1 MKTPKIYAILLV
13 VFAFVTINTYG
24 QDKEQT
30 RPDREAWDQVSMQGT
45 VTAIDSVSREITL
58 MGTDGGLVTLT
69 AGEEVERFNEIAIN
83 DVIEFEYYTY
93 LKAEFRAPTE
103 EEVAEPLQMM
113 AEAGKAPEGMDPGA
127 VVGAVVKAVV
137 TIEALNRPSMVA
149 TVKGP
154 GGNFVSIPMQDEQLI
169 TELRIGQVLILTYAE
184 AMAISLNKVQA
195 AETEVAK

>member
-13 VFAFVTINTYG
+13 VFAFVTINSYG

-30 RPDREAWDQVSMQGT
+30 RPDREAWDQVEMQGT
-45 VTAIDSVSREITL
+45 VTAINAETREITL

-69 AGEEVERFNEIAIN
+69 AGEEVERFDEIAVN
-83 DVIEFEYYTY
+83 DVLKFEYYTY

-103 EEVAEPLQMM
+103 EEIAEPLQMM
-113 AEAGKAPEGMDPGA
+113 AEGGKAPEGMDPGA

-137 TIEALNRPSMVA
+137 TIEALNRPFMVA

-154 GGNFVSIPMQDEQLI
+154 GGNYVSIPMQDEQLI

-184 AMAISLNKVQA
+184 AMAIALEKVEA
-195 AETEVAK
+195 EVAK

>member
-1 MKTPKIYAILLV
+1 MKIPKISAILLV
-13 VFAFVTINTYG
+13 VFAFVTINSYS
-24 QDKEQT
+24 QDKEQE
-30 RPDREAWDQVSMQGT
+30 RPDREAWEQVSMQGT
-45 VTAIDSVSREITL
+45 VTDINPETREITL

-69 AGEEVERFNEIAIN
+69 AGEEVERFDEIAIN
-83 DVIEFEYYTY
+83 DVIKFEYYTY
-93 LKAEFRAPTE
+93 LKAEFRGPTE
-103 EEVAEPLQMM
+103 EEAAEPLQMM

-154 GGNFVSIPMQDEQLI
+154 GGNYVSIPMKDEQLI

-184 AMAISLNKVQA
+184 AMAIALEKVEA
-195 AETEVAK
+195 EVAK

>member
-13 VFAFVTINTYG
+13 VFAFVTISSYG
-24 QDKEQT
+24 QDKEQQ
-30 RPDREAWDQVSMQGT
+30 RPDREAWDQVEMQGT

-83 DVIEFEYYTY
+83 DVLKFEYYTY

-137 TIEALNRPSMVA
+137 TIEALNRVSMVA
-149 TVKGP
+149 TVQGP
-154 GGNFVSIPMQDEQLI
+154 GGNYVSIPMQDEQLI

-184 AMAISLNKVQA
+184 AMAIVLEKV
-195 AETEVAK
+195 EVEVAK